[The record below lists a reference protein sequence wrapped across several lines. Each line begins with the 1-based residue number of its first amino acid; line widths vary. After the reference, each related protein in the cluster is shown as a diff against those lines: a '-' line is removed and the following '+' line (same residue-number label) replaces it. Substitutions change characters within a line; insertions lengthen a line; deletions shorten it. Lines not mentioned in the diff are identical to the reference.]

1 VFLTL
6 SPLKLSGLI
15 FFIIS
20 GIHIHVRGKVRYKP
34 LRQVTDHSTFMAPIN
49 VLVYLFSKIPNQPY
63 LNRNN
68 LPELDVFKENWHIIR
83 KEAEQLLSDGGIR
96 ASTKRDDIGF
106 NSFFIRGWKRYYLKW
121 YGNNLPSAEQTCPQ
135 TLELISRVP
144 SINAAMFTYLP
155 AGSKLG
161 LHRDPYAGSL
171 RYHLGLITPNDDRCF
186 IDVDGQRYSWR
197 DGEDVIFD
205 ETYLHQAE
213 NNTQTDRLIFF
224 CDVARPM
231 SHRLASKLNQFF
243 SRYCM
248 TAAAAQNVDTD
259 PIGILNRLFKY
270 IFMIHTSTRGLK
282 RNYPRLHF
290 ILKGTLFGGLIY
302 LVFFT

>member
-1 VFLTL
+1 MFSFI
-6 SPLKLSGLI
+6 SPIKFTSFIL
-15 FFIIS
+15 FIIS
-20 GIHIHVRGKVRYKP
+20 GFFVHFRGKVKYKP
-34 LRQVTDHSTFMAPIN
+34 LRQLTDHSTFMAPIN
-49 VLVYLFSKIPNQPY
+49 ALVYLFSKAPSSPY
-63 LNRNN
+63 LNRQDF
-68 LPELDVFKENWHIIR
+68 PELDLFKENWHII
-83 KEAEQLLSDGGIR
+83 KEEAQHLLADGGIK
-96 ASTKRDDIGF
+96 ASAKRDDIGF
-106 NSFFIRGWKRYYLKW
+106 NSFFKRGWKRYYLKW
-121 YGNNLPSAEQTCPQ
+121 YAGNLPSAEQTCPQ

-186 IDVDGQRYSWR
+186 IDVDGERYSWR
-197 DGEDVIFD
+197 DGDDVVFD

-213 NNTQTDRLIFF
+213 NNTDIDRLIFF

-231 SHRLASKLNQFF
+231 KSQIADRLNRFF
-243 SRYCM
+243 GRYCM
-248 TAAAAQNVDTD
+248 TAAAAQNVETD
-259 PIGILNRLFKY
+259 PIGLLNRAFKY

-290 ILKGTLFGGLIY
+290 CLKGLFFASLFYI
-302 LVFFT
+302 VFF

>member
-1 VFLTL
+1 MFAIISPVKFISLILFLF
-6 SPLKLSGLI
+6 SGL
-15 FFIIS
+15 FI
-20 GIHIHVRGKVRYKP
+20 HFRGRVRYKP
-34 LRQVTDHSTFMAPIN
+34 IRQLTDHSTFMAPIN
-49 VLVYLFSKIPNQPY
+49 ALVYFFSKTPSTPY
-63 LNRNN
+63 LNRQDFS
-68 LPELDVFKENWHIIR
+68 ELDLFKENWHII
-83 KEAEQLLSDGGIR
+83 KEEAQNLLSEGGIK

-106 NSFFIRGWKRYYLKW
+106 NSFFKRGWKRYYLKW
-121 YGNNLPSAEQTCPQ
+121 YAGNLPSAEQTCPK
-135 TLELISRVP
+135 TLALIAQVP

-186 IDVDGQRYSWR
+186 IDVDGERYSWR
-197 DGEDVIFD
+197 DGEDVMFD

-213 NNTQTDRLIFF
+213 NNTESDRLIFF

-231 SHRLASKLNQFF
+231 KNQLADSINKFF
-243 SRYCM
+243 GRYCM
-248 TAAAAQNVDTD
+248 TAAAAQNVETD
-259 PIGILNRLFKY
+259 PIGFLNRTFKY

-290 ILKGTLFGGLIY
+290 ILKGLLFGSLAY
-302 LVFFT
+302 FVFF